1 MNKQIIIVCILILLD
16 IITGIMKACKTG
28 TLNSSILREGLWH
41 KGAEILALVCAFVFE
56 YIPQAF
62 EIAIE
67 LPLLTPV
74 CIYIVLMEVLSVIE
88 NLCVMNDQLNALFE
102 PYLEKLK
109 GNAGHD
115 SGK

>member
-1 MNKQIIIVCILILLD
+1 MNKQIIIVLILIVLD

-41 KGAEILALVCAFVFE
+41 KGAEVTAMVCAWIFE
-56 YIPQAF
+56 YIPPAF

-88 NLCVMNDQLNALFE
+88 NICVVNEQMNALFE

-109 GNAGHD
+109 GSTGAKD
-115 SGK
+115 E